1 MPLHLIQTSTGDKYF
16 DGDLDAL
23 VKYQEDASKSLKHKI
38 NYSLDLQLYPEPF
51 AGNANA
57 KVYLLS
63 GNPGLGSP
71 GLDDR
76 LMTSNQPLW
85 DRMMRLSYNPIPS
98 IGHTPTM
105 YWLDLYWKN
114 TIERL
119 PCGYDGGFNWWEKR
133 TNYLRNKESIAD
145 LHEKLFNI
153 DYHPYHSKNIKID
166 KNIQSLPSTNVVNDI
181 LQQAFDDK
189 DRLFIIVRCRNAWVN
204 RLLSILKVKDLPEN
218 VIKLS
223 NPRCAYLTPGNME
236 TSDWRKLLS
245 VLK

>member
-1 MPLHLIQTSTGDKYF
+1 MPLHLNQTSTGDKYF
-16 DGDLDAL
+16 DGDWEAL

-114 TIERL
+114 
-119 PCGYDGGFNWWEKR
+119 
-133 TNYLRNKESIAD
+133 
-145 LHEKLFNI
+145 
-153 DYHPYHSKNIKID
+153 
-166 KNIQSLPSTNVVNDI
+166 
-181 LQQAFDDK
+181 
-189 DRLFIIVRCRNAWVN
+189 
-204 RLLSILKVKDLPEN
+204 
-218 VIKLS
+218 
-223 NPRCAYLTPGNME
+223 
-236 TSDWRKLLS
+236 
-245 VLK
+245 

>member
-1 MPLHLIQTSTGDKYF
+1 
-16 DGDLDAL
+16 
-23 VKYQEDASKSLKHKI
+23 
-38 NYSLDLQLYPEPF
+38 
-51 AGNANA
+51 
-57 KVYLLS
+57 
-63 GNPGLGSP
+63 
-71 GLDDR
+71 
-76 LMTSNQPLW
+76 
-85 DRMMRLSYNPIPS
+85 
-98 IGHTPTM
+98 M
-105 YWLDLYWKN
+105 YWLDPSWKKQIKPVN
-114 TIERL
+114 
-119 PCGYDGGFNWWEKR
+119 GYDGGYSWWEKR